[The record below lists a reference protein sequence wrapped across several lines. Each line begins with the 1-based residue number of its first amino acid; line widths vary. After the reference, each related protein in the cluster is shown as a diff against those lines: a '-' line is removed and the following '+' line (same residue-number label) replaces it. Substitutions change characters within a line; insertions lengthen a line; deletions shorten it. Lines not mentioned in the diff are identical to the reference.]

1 MSYNVHTK
9 KRGRRFGHLRIRLLR
24 QSRDP
29 SSSIIICLWRP
40 RAPKGALAAPGSRDF
55 NPAEEPLPGSLPREV
70 LLSAV
75 FKQMLDHFTVTYLA
89 SPVKLRKDNYFWWL
103 LENWC
108 ICIYIERYSIHNY
121 LVFSVRTVISRII
134 CLWRPQG
141 SERGPDFVSIV
152 VLLKAAKTDRERE
165 ENYIMQ
171 T

>member
-1 MSYNVHTK
+1 MY
-9 KRGRRFGHLRIRLLR
+9 
-24 QSRDP
+24 
-29 SSSIIICLWRP
+29 
-40 RAPKGALAAPGSRDF
+40 
-55 NPAEEPLPGSLPREV
+55 
-70 LLSAV
+70 
-75 FKQMLDHFTVTYLA
+75 
-89 SPVKLRKDNYFWWL
+89 
-103 LENWC
+103 
-108 ICIYIERYSIHNY
+108 IYIERYSIHNY